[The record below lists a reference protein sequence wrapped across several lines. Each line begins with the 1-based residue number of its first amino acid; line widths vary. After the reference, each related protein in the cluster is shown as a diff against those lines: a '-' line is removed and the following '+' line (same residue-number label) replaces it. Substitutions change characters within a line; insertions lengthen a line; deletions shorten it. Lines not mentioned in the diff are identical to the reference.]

1 MQLLPVT
8 VAGLLDP
15 LYTAFGWIM
24 RMLYYFVDNY
34 GLAVIFF
41 TILIRAILVP
51 FNVKSHKAMMK
62 QQILQP
68 QVHELQRTYAGDK
81 EKASM
86 AQMELYKQHGVSMTG
101 GCLPMLFQLVLIW
114 PVYRIVSGPLTYIM
128 NVPQENLERIG
139 EMLIGTGKY
148 AAFPNVRQM
157 NIPLMQ
163 ALRDTPSVIA
173 EAVNGGLMR
182 ASDLMNLNFLGIN
195 LGYSPSWRPDDLF
208 GPQMSTYLPLL
219 LIPLLAIATTFL
231 SSKITEWT
239 SFNYK
244 QQKEDKE
251 RAKNNPAMSVDENPS
266 AGMMKSMKWMM
277 PIMTLVFTFQM
288 PAAMGLYWVTGNV
301 LMVLQ
306 SLFMYYVY
314 TRPVQHKQAVINNMS
329 QQELAE
335 YNRQLGEDP
344 KIQKRRNKA
353 AARQARMD
361 ELLKQQEAMKRGE
374 VPINRYDRSAK
385 DKNADDSNTS
395 GQPVLKSSGGSGSGE
410 NRIGTPPKNKK
421 SGKSNKKKG
430 R

>member
-8 VAGLLDP
+8 VLGILDP
-15 LYTAFGWIM
+15 LYTAFGWVM

-51 FNVKSHKAMMK
+51 FNVKSHKATMK

-68 QVHELQRTYAGDK
+68 QVNELQRTYAGDK
-81 EKASM
+81 EKLSM

-128 NVPQENLERIG
+128 NVPQENLERIA
-139 EMLIGTGKY
+139 EMLVGTGKY
-148 AAFPNVRQM
+148 ANFPNVRQM

-163 ALRDTPSVIA
+163 ALRDTPSVLADSI
-173 EAVNGGLMR
+173 NSGLMR
-182 ASDLMNLNFLGIN
+182 ASDLMNLNFLGMN
-195 LGYSPSWRPDDLF
+195 LGLSPTWRPAELF
-208 GPQMSTYLPLL
+208 GDQMSVYLPLL
-219 LIPLLAIATTFL
+219 LIPLLAVATTLL
-231 SSKITEWT
+231 STKLTEWT

-251 RAKNNPAMSVDENPS
+251 RAKNNPAMTVDDNPT

-277 PIMTLVFTFQM
+277 PMMTLLFTFQM

-314 TRPVQHKQAVINNMS
+314 TRPVQRKQAIINAMS
-329 QQELAE
+329 KEELAD
-335 YNRQLGEDP
+335 YNRQIGEDP
-344 KIQKRRNKA
+344 KIAKKRNKM
-353 AARQARMD
+353 AARQARM
-361 ELLKQQEAMKRGE
+361 EQLLEQQEAMKRGE
-374 VPINRYDRSAK
+374 TPMNRYDKSAK
-385 DKNADDSNTS
+385 AKTDTRQ
-395 GQPVLKSSGGSGSGE
+395 QPALKGAASASSA
-410 NRIGTPPKNKK
+410 NRAGTPPKNKK
-421 SGKSNKKKG
+421 SGQKNKNKG